1 VDWNKERRRV
11 TIPFISI
18 GDRAPAHATAAT
30 SPASQSL
37 RAFDAVNFCLA
48 AMLAGFGPFVAVFL
62 GERDWSLR
70 EIGFVLS
77 AGFIAALVVQLP
89 AGELLDATQSKRLLL
104 ALATGALATAALIIA
119 LWPTFAAVLVALVL
133 QGATGG
139 FVGAALAAT
148 SLGLVGHA
156 ALAERL
162 GRNQAF
168 KSAGSLAAAGL
179 LGVVGYFLS
188 GPGIFFATAALAV
201 PTLIAIAGIR
211 AADIHFG
218 RSVGA
223 PEEDTPRRPPRATR
237 RSVSKHRQL
246 LVFAACLFLF
256 QLADASILPLL
267 GGTLAHS
274 AGHRSLPIIAVLV
287 VVPQILVAVLSPWV
301 GRTAERRGRRP
312 LLLVGFAVLP
322 VRALVFSLS
331 SDPLL
336 LTAAQMLDGISGMA
350 LGVLT
355 PLIIADLTMGS
366 GRYNLAQGMVG
377 MISGLGAALSTTMAG
392 VVASAFGPMAAYIAV
407 VVVALAGTIGLW
419 LFMPET
425 KPAHKR

>member
-1 VDWNKERRRV
+1 V

-18 GDRAPAHATAAT
+18 SDRAPAHEAAAT
-30 SPASQSL
+30 SPMRESL
-37 RAFDAVNFCLA
+37 RAFDAVNFLLA

-62 GERDWSLR
+62 GARDWSLR

-77 AGFIAALVVQLP
+77 AGFIAALAVQLP
-89 AGELLDATQSKRLLL
+89 AGELLDATASKRLLL
-104 ALATGALATAALIIA
+104 ALATGALAGAALIIA
-119 LWPTFAAVLVALVL
+119 AWPTFAAVLVALVL

-179 LGVVGYFLS
+179 LGVVGYFLT
-188 GPGIFFATAALAV
+188 GPAIFFATAALALPALV
-201 PTLIAIAGIR
+201 AIARIR
-211 AADIHFG
+211 PSDIHFG

-223 PEEDTPRRPPRATR
+223 RDEREPRRPSRASR
-237 RSVSKHRQL
+237 RSLSMHRQL
-246 LVFAACLFLF
+246 LVFAAGLFLF

-274 AGHRSLPIIAVLV
+274 AGNRSLPIIAVLV

-312 LLLVGFAVLP
+312 LLLIGFAVLP

-331 SDPLL
+331 SDPYLL
-336 LTAAQMLDGISGMA
+336 AAAQLLDGISGMA

-366 GRYNLAQGMVG
+366 GRYNLAQGLVG
-377 MISGLGAALSTTMAG
+377 AISGLGAALSTSMAG
-392 VVASAFGPMAAYIAV
+392 VVGSAFGPSAAYIAV

-425 KPAHKR
+425 RPAHKR